1 MSAKTLYE
9 KLVESHTIREL
20 DNEGHVLL
28 YIDRSILN
36 EYTSPQAFSGLRERG
51 RTVRHP
57 DTFLLNIDHV
67 NPTRSQR
74 DVLMTDPGGQLQ
86 VDYFRENAADFGI
99 TLFDVLDP
107 RQGIE

>member
-36 EYTSPQAFSGLRERG
+36 EYTSPQAFSGLRERHAPFG
-51 RTVRHP
+51 T
-57 DTFLLNIDHV
+57 
-67 NPTRSQR
+67 PTRF
-74 DVLMTDPGGQLQ
+74 
-86 VDYFRENAADFGI
+86 Y
-99 TLFDVLDP
+99 
-107 RQGIE
+107 

>member
-51 RTVRHP
+51 RTVRH
-57 DTFLLNIDHV
+57 T
-67 NPTRSQR
+67 
-74 DVLMTDPGGQLQ
+74 
-86 VDYFRENAADFGI
+86 
-99 TLFDVLDP
+99 
-107 RQGIE
+107 

>member
-57 DTFLLNIDHV
+57 DTFLLIDWPPESPDNQYHL
-67 NPTRSQR
+67 NK
-74 DVLMTDPGGQLQ
+74 
-86 VDYFRENAADFGI
+86 
-99 TLFDVLDP
+99 
-107 RQGIE
+107 

>member
-36 EYTSPQAFSGLRERG
+36 EYTSPQAFSGLR
-51 RTVRHP
+51 
-57 DTFLLNIDHV
+57 
-67 NPTRSQR
+67 
-74 DVLMTDPGGQLQ
+74 
-86 VDYFRENAADFGI
+86 
-99 TLFDVLDP
+99 
-107 RQGIE
+107 

>member
-1 MSAKTLYE
+1 MNIPA
-9 KLVESHTIREL
+9 
-20 DNEGHVLL
+20 
-28 YIDRSILN
+28 
-36 EYTSPQAFSGLRERG
+36 PQAFSGLRERG
-51 RTVRHP
+51 RTVSATPTR
-57 DTFLLNIDHV
+57 FLLNIDHV

-107 RQGIE
+107 RQGIEPRGCS